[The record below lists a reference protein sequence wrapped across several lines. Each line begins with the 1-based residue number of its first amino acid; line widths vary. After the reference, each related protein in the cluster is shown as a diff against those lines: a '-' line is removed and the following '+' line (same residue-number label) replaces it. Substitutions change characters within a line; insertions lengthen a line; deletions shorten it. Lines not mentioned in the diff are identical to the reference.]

1 MIEITAGTLEERIIR
16 FLQKTYPVTICD
28 VKNELNVSKKMVERV
43 LHKFQVKN
51 IVQLEMLSDRT
62 YIRLL
67 RNDFRFIGRKQQRKF
82 IKHVKGNRNQEPDG
96 YDGMMYS

>member
-1 MIEITAGTLEERIIR
+1 MIEITTGTLEERIIR
-16 FLQKTYPVTICD
+16 FLQKTYPVTIYD

-51 IVQLEMLSDRT
+51 IVQLEPLSDRT

-67 RNDFRFIGRKQQRKF
+67 RNDFRFIGRKQQQHKF
-82 IKHVKGNRNQEPDG
+82 IKHNKNQEPDE
-96 YDGMMYS
+96 YDDIMYS

>member
-16 FLQKTYPVTICD
+16 FLQKTYPVTIYD
-28 VKNELNVSKKMVERV
+28 VKNELNVSKKMVEMV
-43 LHKFQVKN
+43 LHKFQVKG
-51 IVQLEMLSDRT
+51 IVQLEPLSDRT

-82 IKHVKGNRNQEPDG
+82 IKHDKDNKNQEPDE
-96 YDGMMYS
+96 YDDIMYS